1 MKRPEHIPTF
11 SKALLAG
18 TLTGIIATMINVIYE
33 VIFRSI
39 TNYEP
44 AAWFNFF
51 SITFAS
57 VLVLM
62 LTGMFF
68 YLFARSNSFK
78 SYDVA
83 IAVIVIASVCI
94 TAFLHSDKSQ
104 TAFYGNH
111 GLVAGFVILS
121 GILALT
127 LLPYLFRHPKL
138 FL

>member
-1 MKRPEHIPTF
+1 MKEPEYFPAF
-11 SKALLAG
+11 SKAMLAG
-18 TLTGIIATMINVIYE
+18 ALTGIAATLINVIYD
-33 VIFRSI
+33 VVFRSI
-39 TNYEP
+39 TNYQP

-51 SITFAS
+51 SITLTTMI
-57 VLVLM
+57 VLT

-68 YLFARSNSFK
+68 YLFAKNNSFK

-83 IAVIVIASVCI
+83 VAVIVVAVTCL

-104 TAFYGNH
+104 AAFYGNH
-111 GLVAGFVILS
+111 GLVAGFVILN

-127 LLPYLFRHPKL
+127 LLPYLFRHPKI

>member
-1 MKRPEHIPTF
+1 MKEPEYFPAF

-18 TLTGIIATMINVIYE
+18 ALTGMAATLINVIYE

-51 SITFAS
+51 SITFATMI
-57 VLVLM
+57 VLT

-68 YLFARSNSFK
+68 YLFAKSNSFK
-78 SYDVA
+78 TYDVA
-83 IAVIVIASVCI
+83 IAIIVIAVICT

-104 TAFYGNH
+104 AAFYGNH

>member
-1 MKRPEHIPTF
+1 MKRPEYIPAF

-18 TLTGIIATMINVIYE
+18 ALTGFPATIINMIYDV
-33 VIFRSI
+33 VFRSI

-44 AAWFNFF
+44 AGWFNFF

-57 VLVLM
+57 FIVLT
-62 LTGMFF
+62 LTGIFF
-68 YLFARSNSFK
+68 YLFARNNNFK

-83 IAVIVIASVCI
+83 IGVIVITAICI
-94 TAFLHSDKSQ
+94 TVFLHTDKSQ
-104 TAFYGNH
+104 NAFYGNH
-111 GLVAGFVILS
+111 GLIAGFVTLS

>member
-1 MKRPEHIPTF
+1 MKRPEHIPMF

-18 TLTGIIATMINVIYE
+18 ALTGLAATLINMIYDV
-33 VIFRSI
+33 VFRSI
-39 TNYEP
+39 TNYVP
-44 AAWFNFF
+44 DGWFNFF

-57 VLVLM
+57 MIVLT

-68 YLFARSNSFK
+68 YLFAKSSSFK
-78 SYDVA
+78 TYDLAIGIIV
-83 IAVIVIASVCI
+83 IAVICI
-94 TAFLHSDKSQ
+94 TGFLHTDKSQ
-104 TAFYGNH
+104 AAFYGNH
-111 GLVAGFVILS
+111 GLVAGFVTFN